1 MNMTIFIMPTSTRMD
16 TVYEVEFSRLAEKC
30 CGLKGTWEY
39 MYFSTIVKLTLAIDP
54 VKTEFRK
61 ESGVHF
67 QKNICVKLSE
77 VTT

>member
-1 MNMTIFIMPTSTRMD
+1 
-16 TVYEVEFSRLAEKC
+16 
-30 CGLKGTWEY
+30 

-54 VKTEFRK
+54 VKTEFPG
-61 ESGVHF
+61 ESAVHF

>member
-1 MNMTIFIMPTSTRMD
+1 M
-16 TVYEVEFSRLAEKC
+16 LW
-30 CGLKGTWEY
+30 LKGTWEY

-54 VKTEFRK
+54 VKTEFRG